1 MANQQPERSYQPLVR
16 KPPDPLLSFYCF
28 RETIET
34 SSWWTSEPSSEEVG
48 VRQRNR
54 SREDAEEGQTPTKR
68 LRTSYGKQ
76 PPHVEAVGKAE
87 DSGPSSSAGV
97 ERSDHGS
104 TRITSSSKTC
114 LTTYSTADFEALY
127 KELKRLGQG
136 GFGSV
141 FAGYRRE
148 DRLPVRVTPQN
159 HTPCASTPVSDP
171 LEAED
176 SSEARE
182 DPGVP
187 GYSSGSRDTDR
198 SGSRPSSSA
207 GVERS
212 NHSST
217 RITSSNRIRLTTY
230 STADFEDLYEELEG
244 LGQGGFGS
252 VFAGYRREDRLPVAI
267 KHIPMDMVEM
277 TRVTLHGQL
286 TDCPL
291 EVSLMLRA
299 AEDRPDPEGPGAVV
313 LLLDWFQLDQELILV
328 QERPDVSVDL
338 HAYMRSKGSKL
349 QEQEAKMILHQ
360 VVEGIQG
367 LHSRGVLHRDIKPD
381 NLLVETGSD
390 APRVRIIDLGCGCL
404 HNNEVY
410 LEFDGTDSHIPPE
423 WYARGAYRADPM
435 TVWQVGVLLYEMLT
449 GHVPFQTS
457 TEIIWKKLPRIE
469 IDLSPNC
476 KDFLKRCLTK
486 RALGRPLLQ
495 SLLLHPWLWGA
506 RRL

>member
-1 MANQQPERSYQPLVR
+1 MANQQPERFYQPLVR

-34 SSWWTSEPSSEEVG
+34 SPWWTSEPSSEEGG

-104 TRITSSSKTC
+104 ARITSSSRTC
-114 LTTYSTADFEALY
+114 MMTYSTADFEALY
-127 KELKRLGQG
+127 EELERLGQG

-159 HTPCASTPVSDP
+159 HTPCASTHVSDP

-182 DPGVP
+182 DSEVP
-187 GYSSGSRDTDR
+187 GSSFGSRDTDR

-207 GVERS
+207 GVEHS
-212 NHSST
+212 DHSSA
-217 RITSSNRIRLTTY
+217 RITSSCRIRLTTY
-230 STADFEDLYEELEG
+230 STADFEALYEELER

-252 VFAGYRREDRLPVAI
+252 VFAGCRRQDRLPVAI
-267 KHIPMDMVEM
+267 KHIPMDMVVM

-299 AEDRPDPEGPGAVV
+299 AEDQPDPEGPGAVV

-328 QERPDVSVDL
+328 QERPDASVDL
-338 HAYMRSKGSKL
+338 RAYMRSKGSKL
-349 QEQEAKMILHQ
+349 QEQEAKMIVHQ
-360 VVEGIQG
+360 VVEGVQG
-367 LHSRGVLHRDIKPD
+367 LHSRGVLHRDIKPE

-390 APRVRIIDLGCGCL
+390 TPRVRIIDLGCGCL

-469 IDLSPNC
+469 SDMSPNC

-495 SLLLHPWLWGA
+495 SLLLHPWLRGA